1 MQGFGRYFE
10 KNFIKESR
18 KSGVQAMN
26 FRTDLAVE
34 RREYIKTKTIDGVV
48 STYEHTDGVKVTRI
62 EILDE
67 NGERLLEKPQGTY
80 ITLEIPPFT
89 GYTPLGGSSARV
101 LSKELQKLL
110 PKYGTVLVAGLGN
123 DKITPDALGP
133 KCIDYIL
140 ASRHIDTE
148 LAGKIGLEGL
158 RSVAAIVPGVLGKT
172 GIETSEI
179 IEGTVRQIQPS
190 AVIAVDS
197 LASRRLERLGATVQL
212 SDSGIS
218 PGSGIGNRRSAI
230 DKNSLGVPVIAI
242 GVPTV
247 VDAATMAMDILEDD
261 GGLPEQTKKKIFNS
275 EQGKMMVTPKEI
287 DLVIERAAKFIAM
300 GINLALQPQLEAE
313 EILEIVG

>member
-1 MQGFGRYFE
+1 
-10 KNFIKESR
+10 
-18 KSGVQAMN
+18 MN

-34 RREYIKTKTIDGVV
+34 RREYIGKKTIDGVI
-48 STYEHTDGVKVTRI
+48 SSYEHYDGVKVTRI
-62 EILDE
+62 EIIDK
-67 NGERLLEKPQGTY
+67 NGERLLEKPQGKY
-80 ITLEIPPFT
+80 ITLEMPPFT
-89 GYTPLGGSSARV
+89 GYTELNGNKVEV
-101 LSKELQKLL
+101 LSAELRKLL

-133 KCIDYIL
+133 KCADYIL
-140 ASRHIDTE
+140 ASRHIDNE
-148 LAGKIGLEGL
+148 LAEKIGLEGL

-179 IEGTVRQIQPS
+179 IEGTVKKIKPS

-218 PGSGIGNRRSAI
+218 PGSGIGNRRVAI
-230 DKNSLGVPVIAI
+230 DRESLGVPVIAV

-247 VDAATMAMDILEDD
+247 VDAATMAMDILED
-261 GGLPEQTKKKIFNS
+261 GSSLSEQTKKQIHNS
-275 EQGKMMVTPKEI
+275 AQGKMMVTPKEI
-287 DLVIERAAKFIAM
+287 DLVIERAARFIAM

-313 EILEIVG
+313 EIMEIVG

>member
-1 MQGFGRYFE
+1 
-10 KNFIKESR
+10 
-18 KSGVQAMN
+18 MN

-34 RREYIKTKTIDGVV
+34 RREYIGTKTIDGVI

-62 EILDE
+62 EIIDE
-67 NGERLLEKPQGTY
+67 NGEKLLEKPQGKY

-89 GYTPLGGSSARV
+89 GYTELGGSEVEV
-101 LSKELQKLL
+101 LSQELRKLL

-123 DKITPDALGP
+123 DQITPDALGP
-133 KCIDYIL
+133 KCVNYIL
-140 ASRHIDTE
+140 ASRHINKE
-148 LAGKIGLEGL
+148 LAEKIGLEGL
-158 RSVAAIVPGVLGKT
+158 RSVAAIIPGVLGKT

-179 IEGTVRQIQPS
+179 IEGTVRKIKPS

-218 PGSGIGNRRSAI
+218 PGSGIGNRRTAI
-230 DKNSLGVPVIAI
+230 DRGSLGVPVIAV

-247 VDAATMAMDILEDD
+247 VDAATMAMDILENSGSLD
-261 GGLPEQTKKKIFNS
+261 EKAKKKIYDS
-275 EQGKMMVTPKEI
+275 DQGKMMVTPKEI